1 MSDEIF
7 KFHKF
12 REFFEIFQDP
22 LFEIFIEIL
31 YFNYNSPITQKI
43 SVKFNIS

>member
-1 MSDEIF
+1 MYFIIVVRDVRWNLQVW

-31 YFNYNSPITQKI
+31 YFNYK
-43 SVKFNIS
+43 